1 MAKQLTPLIAALG
14 AAFVVG
20 FGFSLVSGLDS
31 AALMIAAATG
41 IVVFV
46 AAHNLSGNRAIANA
60 DEATRRRALNF
71 ELWPDKTA
79 LYLVRTGFVGMA
91 AGMNI
96 SIDGQPAA
104 QLKSPRFARLD
115 VAPGPHAI
123 TACFGGGL
131 AAQTR
136 SADFQFTGAPGEV
149 VVLRLSVGLG
159 ALKNPLKI
167 ERVSVESVQAELPRL
182 QMAAADI
189 PEI

>member
-1 MAKQLTPLIAALG
+1 MTKQLTPFVAALG
-14 AAFVVG
+14 AALVVG
-20 FGFSLVSGLDS
+20 LGFSLISGFDS
-31 AALMIAAATG
+31 AALMVATAAG

-46 AAHNLSGNRAIANA
+46 LAYNLSGNRAIANA
-60 DEATRRRALNF
+60 DEATRRRALGF

-96 SIDGQPAA
+96 AIDGKPVA
-104 QLKSPRFARLD
+104 QLKSPRFTRLD
-115 VAPGPHAI
+115 IAPGPHAV
-123 TACFGGGL
+123 TASFGGGL
-131 AAQTR
+131 AGQTKA
-136 SADFQFTGAPGEV
+136 ADFQFNGAPSEV

-167 ERVSVESVQAELPRL
+167 ERVSMESVQSELPRL

-189 PEI
+189 REI